1 MFFSGYLL
9 FFFPPH
15 NPLISVNETNHSNL
29 STHVLHI
36 SIFSSSCLPRNATSF
51 VIASK
56 SPHSLLYLSNLS
68 SVYFCNTK
76 TKKHLLS
83 YASPYSMS
91 NSRIHNLILKI
102 HNSSV
107 SSLCVTTDLGDIF
120 CFFFSN

>member
-1 MFFSGYLL
+1 MFFSVHSL

-15 NPLISVNETNHSNL
+15 NPLVSADEINHSNL

-56 SPHSLLYLSNLS
+56 SHHSLLYLSNLS
-68 SVYFCNTK
+68 SVSFCNTK
-76 TKKHLLS
+76 TQKHLLS
-83 YASPYSMS
+83 YALSYSKS
-91 NSRIHNLILKI
+91 NSRIHNLILRI

-107 SSLCVTTDLGDIF
+107 SSSLY
-120 CFFFSN
+120 

>member
-1 MFFSGYLL
+1 MFFSVYLL

-15 NPLISVNETNHSNL
+15 NALISVDEINHSNL

-36 SIFSSSCLPRNATSF
+36 SIFSSSCLLRNSTSF

-68 SVYFCNTK
+68 SVSFCNTK
-76 TKKHLLS
+76 TQKHLLS
-83 YASPYSMS
+83 YASPYSKS
-91 NSRIHNLILKI
+91 NSRIHKLILRI

-107 SSLCVTTDLGDIF
+107 NRYLTPLNFIPSSF
-120 CFFFSN
+120 